1 MRYLPLLLALIST
14 PAFAASARAVS
25 PEEVG
30 SVSIIYAIA
39 ALCLLVTLAGAQ
51 WLVSRR

>member
-1 MRYLPLLLALIST
+1 MRYLPLLLALLST
-14 PAFAASARAVS
+14 PALAAPARAVS
-25 PEEVG
+25 PGEVG

-39 ALCLLVTLAGAQ
+39 AVGLILVLAGAQ